1 MGTAEYVFF
10 TPMTEEHMMPYV
22 LLTLAAMFRG
32 GNYVV
37 GHILVK
43 EANPV
48 VITEA
53 RWALTATLLMEIWYF
68 SHSGCL
74 ICFRT
79 VVLLK
84 LVPPEEESIPIL
96 FHCLEAFLVS
106 CFWEPHLNHSTL
118 SVPGSSWSGSGCAQ
132 KRWLSH
138 HLRQRFQNK

>member
-1 MGTAEYVFF
+1 
-10 TPMTEEHMMPYV
+10 MMPYL

-43 EANPV
+43 EANPI
-48 VITEA
+48 VI
-53 RWALTATLLMEIWYF
+53 ALGAYSCAADGGLVLFPSWR
-68 SHSGCL
+68 L

-79 VVLLK
+79 AVLLK
-84 LVPPEEESIPIL
+84 LVPPEEKSIPIL
-96 FHCLEAFLVS
+96 FHCLAAFLVS
-106 CFWEPHLNHSTL
+106 CFWEPHLNHSAL

-132 KRWLSH
+132 KRWLSR